1 MVNTTKSNNLLSGCF
16 YGFVNVL
23 IVGSG
28 GREHAIGWKIS
39 QSKHVRKIYFAPGNG
54 GTSENVE
61 IKQNDIDKLVSF
73 AKSQRDML
81 TVVGPEESLSL
92 GIVDSFEKEGLRI
105 FGPSK
110 QATML
115 EASKAFAKEFMRE
128 AGIPTAEFAIF
139 TDAKKAK
146 DYVAKQKKP
155 LVVKADGLAAGK
167 GVIVCDDAD
176 QAIAAID
183 NIMTKKE
190 FGTAGSKIIVE
201 ERLFGEEAS
210 FIALCDGKTIMPLA
224 SSQDYKRVFDGDKGP
239 NTGGMGAYSPA
250 PVLDSDLHNKI
261 VKQVME
267 PVINIMKK
275 RDTPFKGF
283 LYAGIMVDERGRLHV
298 LEFNARMGDPE
309 CQPVMLRM
317 KSDLY
322 EYIDAAVYGQL
333 GSMPPIQWKDE
344 TAVCVVMAARGYPG
358 NYEKSQVIE
367 GLDSGFGQNIMVFH
381 AGTTKDT
388 RNRVVTNGGR
398 VLGVT
403 ALGKDARQAIDNAY
417 SAVRKIRWG
426 DNAHYYRTDI
436 AKRAIGR

>member
-1 MVNTTKSNNLLSGCF
+1 VDA
-16 YGFVNVL
+16 L

-39 QSKHVRKIYFAPGNG
+39 QSEHVRKIYFAPGNG
-54 GTSENVE
+54 GTSANIE
-61 IKQNDIDKLVSF
+61 IRQNDIDKLVSF
-73 AKSQRDML
+73 AKSQRDIL
-81 TVVGPEESLSL
+81 TVVGPEEPLSL
-92 GIVDSFEKEGLRI
+92 GIVDAFEKEGLRI

-146 DYVAKQKKP
+146 DYVVEQKKP

-167 GVIVCDDAD
+167 GVVVCDDLG

-183 NIMTKKE
+183 SMMTKKE

-201 ERLFGEEAS
+201 ERLSGEEVS
-210 FIALCDGKTIMPLA
+210 FIALCDGKTIVPLA
-224 SSQDYKRVFDGDKGP
+224 SSQDHKRIFDGDKGP

-250 PVLDSDLHNKI
+250 PVLDSSLYNKI

-267 PVINIMKK
+267 PVIKIMKK
-275 RDTPFKGF
+275 RGTPFKGF
-283 LYAGIMVDERGRLHV
+283 LYAGIIVDESGRPYV

-309 CQPVMLRM
+309 CQPIMLRM

-322 EYIDAAVYGQL
+322 EYLDAAVSGQL
-333 GSMPPIQWKDE
+333 GSMPPIQWKDQ

-358 NYEKSQVIE
+358 NYQKSLVIE
-367 GLDSGFGQNIMVFH
+367 GLDSGFGQDIVVFH
-381 AGTTKDT
+381 AGTARDAD
-388 RNRVVTNGGR
+388 NRVVTNGGR

-403 ALGKDARQAIDNAY
+403 ALGKNSRQAIDNAY
-417 SAVRKIRWG
+417 SVVRKIRWG
-426 DNAHYYRTDI
+426 NNDHYYRTDI
-436 AKRAIGR
+436 ARRAIGR